1 MMPTFITTEELAER
15 IKYEPRYIRERL
27 VGEVLHEGVHFVRPF
42 GRRKLL
48 FLWDAIERDLLGSVP
63 ATGDRIPLASGGA
76 CRG

>member
-27 VGEVLHEGVHFVRPF
+27 IGEVLHEGVHFVRPF

-48 FLWDAIERDLLGSVP
+48 FLWDAIERDLLDNVVKP
-63 ATGDRIPLASGGA
+63 AEGIPLASGGA

>member
-1 MMPTFITTEELAER
+1 MPTFITTEELAER

-48 FLWDAIERDLLGSVP
+48 FLWDAIERDLLDGVTETAS
-63 ATGDRIPLASGGA
+63 RIPLASGGA
-76 CRG
+76 CHG